1 MPGNKPGPITAR
13 LLLVDDH
20 SLFRESV
27 ARLLRAEQGFEVV
40 AHCGSVSQAIE
51 VIESQAVDVV
61 LLDWDLGMEK
71 GSEFIRRAEALAFQG
86 KVLLVTAGIN
96 ESEAAGLVRKGV
108 AGIFTKHKSPALLV
122 QGIRDVMAGKVC
134 FEQELLQKALED
146 EGAQTETHR
155 SKFSERERQ
164 VLSLVFEGSANKE
177 IADQLG
183 ISESSVKASLQQL
196 FAKTGVRT
204 RSQLVRIVLEQYR
217 DQI

>member
-1 MPGNKPGPITAR
+1 MPGNRTDAVTIR

-20 SLFRESV
+20 SLFREGV
-27 ARLLRAEQGFEVV
+27 ARLLRSEQGFEVV

-51 VIESQAVDVV
+51 VIRSQTVDVV

-71 GSEFIRRAEALAFQG
+71 GSEFIRQAEDLGFPG

-96 ESEAAGLVRKGV
+96 ESEAAELVRKGV
-108 AGIFTKHKSPALLV
+108 AGIFPKHKSPALLI
-122 QGIRDVMAGKVC
+122 QGIREVMAGKVW
-134 FEQELLQKALED
+134 FEQDLLRKALEGHGGQP
-146 EGAQTETHR
+146 ERRR
-155 SKFSERERQ
+155 SQFSERERQ

-217 DQI
+217 DQL